1 MCIYFLMLFRKRIS
15 RVPSPFL
22 FCSLFSKI
30 FFNENYNMPEVLLY
44 SSIIN
49 FWYNPNRKLTKKV
62 MKNTVF
68 SQQHHKTNNSHNEN
82 ILIPIRIL

>member
-1 MCIYFLMLFRKRIS
+1 MCIYFLMLLRKRI
-15 RVPSPFL
+15 REFHLPFSFAHFL
-22 FCSLFSKI
+22 AS
-30 FFNENYNMPEVLLY
+30 FFNENYYMPEVLLY